1 MVIIHARRHPPAR
14 WKKKILITQP
24 MTSSS
29 ALTGKVTLVT
39 GASSG
44 IGREIAQLL
53 AQRGARVFG
62 TARNPRSASPVPGVE
77 LVRMDV
83 TDDASVNEAIQG
95 IVQKAGP
102 IEVLVNNAG
111 YGLTGALEETTVKE
125 ARDQFETNFF
135 GVLRVTNAVLA
146 GMRRAGYGRIVN
158 ISSVVGFIPAPFM
171 GMYTASKHA
180 LEGYTETLD
189 HEVRQFGV
197 RAVLVQPSYTKSNI
211 NQNEKAAQTRLE
223 AYAVHRQRMHEVVAN
238 GVKHGDEPQLVAET
252 VWRAVTAR
260 SHRLRYPVGKGVLLS
275 RLRRFAPVALF
286 DRAIRKE
293 SALN

>member
-1 MVIIHARRHPPAR
+1 
-14 WKKKILITQP
+14 
-24 MTSSS
+24 MTRSSN
-29 ALTGKVTLVT
+29 LTGKVTLVT

-62 TARNPRSASPVPGVE
+62 TARNPKSASSVLGVE

-83 TDDASVNEAIQG
+83 TDDASVSEAIQG

-111 YGLTGALEETTVKE
+111 YSVTGALEETSVQE
-125 ARDQFETNFF
+125 AREQFETNFF

-146 GMRRAGYGRIVN
+146 GMRQAGFGRIVN

-180 LEGYTETLD
+180 VEGYTETLD

-197 RAVLVQPSYTKSNI
+197 RALLVQPAYTKSRI
-211 NQNEKAAQTRLE
+211 DQNEKAAQTRLD
-223 AYAVHRQRMHEVVAN
+223 AYAVHRRLAHNLMAKGIKN
-238 GVKHGDEPQLVAET
+238 GDDPQLVADA
-252 VWRAVTAR
+252 VWQAATAK
-260 SHRLRYPVGKGVLLS
+260 SPRLRYPVGKGVLLS
-275 RLRRFAPVALF
+275 RLRRFAPAGVF

-293 SALN
+293 TALN

>member
-1 MVIIHARRHPPAR
+1 MNSPIAN
-14 WKKKILITQP
+14 Q
-24 MTSSS
+24 
-29 ALTGKVTLVT
+29 VTLVT
-39 GASSG
+39 GASTG

-62 TARNPRSASPVPGVE
+62 TARNPKSASPVPGVE
-77 LVRMDV
+77 FVRMDV
-83 TDDASVNEAIQG
+83 TDDASVSEAIQG

-111 YGLTGALEETTVKE
+111 YGLIGALEETTLQE

-146 GMRRAGYGRIVN
+146 RMRQAGYGRIVN

-180 LEGYTETLD
+180 VEGYTETLD

-197 RAVLVQPSYTKSNI
+197 RAVLIQPSYTKSNI
-211 NQNEKAAQTRLE
+211 SQNEKTAQTHLD
-223 AYAVHRQRMHEVVAN
+223 AYAVHRRRMHELVGK
-238 GVKHGDEPQLVAET
+238 GVKQGDEPQLVAEA
-252 VWRAVTAR
+252 VWRAVTAK
-260 SHRLRYPVGKGVLLS
+260 SPRLRYPVGKGVLVSL
-275 RLRRFAPVALF
+275 LHRFAPVALF

-293 SALN
+293 SGLG

>member
-1 MVIIHARRHPPAR
+1 
-14 WKKKILITQP
+14 

-29 ALTGKVTLVT
+29 NLTSKVTLVT

-62 TARNPRSASPVPGVE
+62 TARNPKSASPVPGVE

-83 TDDASVNEAIQG
+83 TDEASVNEAIQG

-102 IEVLVNNAG
+102 IEILVNNAG

-125 ARDQFETNFF
+125 AREQFETNFF
-135 GVLRVTNAVLA
+135 GVLRVTNAVLPR
-146 GMRRAGYGRIVN
+146 MREAGYGRIVN

-197 RAVLVQPSYTKSNI
+197 RAVLIQPSYTKSNI
-211 NQNEKAAQTRLE
+211 NQNEKTAQTRLD
-223 AYAVHRQRMHEVVAN
+223 AYAVHRQRMHELVAK
-238 GVKHGDEPQLVAET
+238 GVKQGDEPQLVAET
-252 VWRAVTAR
+252 VWRAVTAK
-260 SHRLRYPVGKGVLLS
+260 SHRLRYPVGQGVLLS

-293 SALN
+293 AALN

>member
-1 MVIIHARRHPPAR
+1 MSP
-14 WKKKILITQP
+14 
-24 MTSSS
+24 SSV
-29 ALTGKVTLVT
+29 LTGKVTLVT

-53 AQRGARVFG
+53 AQRGACVFG
-62 TARNPRSASPVPGVE
+62 TARNPKSASPVSGVE

-83 TDDASVNEAIQG
+83 TDDASVHEAIQG
-95 IVQKAGP
+95 VVKKAGP
-102 IEVLVNNAG
+102 IEILVNNAG
-111 YGLTGALEETTVKE
+111 YGLTGALEETSVQE

-146 GMRRAGYGRIVN
+146 GMRQAGYGRIVN

-180 LEGYTETLD
+180 VEGYTETLD

-211 NQNEKAAQTRLE
+211 NQNEKPARTNIE
-223 AYAVHRQRMHEVVAN
+223 AYAIHRQRMHEIVAN
-238 GVKHGDEPQLVAET
+238 GVRHGDDPQLVAET
-252 VWRAVTAR
+252 VWRAVAAR
-260 SHRLRYPVGKGVLLS
+260 SPRLRYPVGQGVLLS
-275 RLRRFAPVALF
+275 RLRRFTPVALF
-286 DRAIRKE
+286 DWAIRKE

>member
-1 MVIIHARRHPPAR
+1 
-14 WKKKILITQP
+14 
-24 MTSSS
+24 MTRST

-83 TDDASVNEAIQG
+83 TVDVSVNEAIQG

-111 YGLTGALEETTVKE
+111 YGLTGALEETTVDE
-125 ARDQFETNFF
+125 ARAQFETNFF
-135 GVLRVTNAVLA
+135 GVVRVTNAVLT
-146 GMRRAGYGRIVN
+146 GMRQAGYGRIVN

-180 LEGYTETLD
+180 VEGYTETLD

-197 RAVLVQPSYTKSNI
+197 RAVLVQPAYTKSNI
-211 NQNEKAAQTRLE
+211 NQNEKTAQTNLE

-238 GVKHGDEPQLVAET
+238 GVKHGDEPQLVAEA
-252 VWRAVTAR
+252 VWRAITA
-260 SHRLRYPVGKGVLLS
+260 SSPRLRYPVGKGVLLS
-275 RLRRFAPVALF
+275 RLRRFAPAALF

>member
-1 MVIIHARRHPPAR
+1 
-14 WKKKILITQP
+14 
-24 MTSSS
+24 
-29 ALTGKVTLVT
+29 
-39 GASSG
+39 
-44 IGREIAQLL
+44 
-53 AQRGARVFG
+53 
-62 TARNPRSASPVPGVE
+62 
-77 LVRMDV
+77 MDV

-111 YGLTGALEETTVKE
+111 YGLTGALEETTVAE

-146 GMRRAGYGRIVN
+146 GMRQAGYGRIVN

-171 GMYTASKHA
+171 GIYTASKHA
-180 LEGYTETLD
+180 VEGYTETLD

-223 AYAVHRQRMHEVVAN
+223 AYAVHRQRMHDVVAN
-238 GVKHGDEPQLVAET
+238 GVKNGDDPQLVAET

-260 SHRLRYPVGKGVLLS
+260 SHRLRYPVGQAVLLS
-275 RLRRFAPVALF
+275 RLRRFAPAALF

>member
-1 MVIIHARRHPPAR
+1 
-14 WKKKILITQP
+14 
-24 MTSSS
+24 MTRSSE
-29 ALTGKVTLVT
+29 LTGKVTLVT

-62 TARNPRSASPVPGVE
+62 TARNPRSAGPVPGVE
-77 LVRMDV
+77 IVCMDV
-83 TDDASVNEAIQG
+83 TDDASVSEAVQG
-95 IVQKAGP
+95 IVRKAGP
-102 IEVLVNNAG
+102 IEILVNNAG
-111 YGLTGALEETTVKE
+111 YGLTGALEETTVQE

-146 GMRRAGYGRIVN
+146 GMRQSGYGRIVN

-180 LEGYTETLD
+180 VEGYTETLD

-211 NQNEKAAQTRLE
+211 NQNEKAAQSRLG
-223 AYAVHRQRMHEVVAN
+223 AYAVHRQRMHDVVAN
-238 GVKHGDEPQLVAET
+238 GVKNGDEPQLVAEA
-252 VWRAVTAR
+252 VWQAVTAK
-260 SHRLRYPVGKGVLLS
+260 SPRLRYPVGKGVLLS

>member
-1 MVIIHARRHPPAR
+1 MNP
-14 WKKKILITQP
+14 
-24 MTSSS
+24 SS

-53 AQRGARVFG
+53 AQRGAHVFG
-62 TARNPRSASPVPGVE
+62 TARNPKSASPVPGVE
-77 LVRMDV
+77 FVRMDV
-83 TDDASVNEAIQG
+83 TDDTSVNEAIQA
-95 IVQKAGP
+95 ITRKAGP
-102 IEVLVNNAG
+102 VEILVNNAG
-111 YGLTGALEETTVKE
+111 YSLTGALEETNLKE

-146 GMRRAGYGRIVN
+146 GMRKAGFGRIVN

-180 LEGYTETLD
+180 VEGYTETLD

-197 RAVLVQPSYTKSNI
+197 RAVLVQPAYTKSSI
-211 NQNEKAAQTRLE
+211 AQNEKTAETNLE
-223 AYAVHRQRMHEVVAN
+223 AYAAHRQRTHDAIAN
-238 GVKHGDEPQLVAET
+238 GVKHGDEPQLVAEA
-252 VWRAVTAR
+252 VWRAITAR
-260 SHRLRYPVGKGVLLS
+260 SPQLRYPVGKGVLLS
-275 RLRRFAPVALF
+275 RLRRFAPVGFF

>member
-1 MVIIHARRHPPAR
+1 MASSTCPVE
-14 WKKKILITQP
+14 KENLLITKLMP
-24 MTSSS
+24 RSSI
-29 ALTGKVTLVT
+29 LTGKVTLVT

-77 LVRMDV
+77 IVRLDV
-83 TDDASVNEAIQG
+83 TDDASVSEAIQV

-111 YGLTGALEETTVKE
+111 YGLTGALEETTLKE

-146 GMRRAGYGRIVN
+146 RMRQAGYGRIVN

-171 GMYTASKHA
+171 GMYAASKHA
-180 LEGYTETLD
+180 VEGYTETLD

-211 NQNEKAAQTRLE
+211 NQNEKAAQTNLE

-260 SHRLRYPVGKGVLLS
+260 SPRLRYPVGQGVLLS
-275 RLRRFAPVALF
+275 RLRRFAPAALF

>member
-1 MVIIHARRHPPAR
+1 MHS
-14 WKKKILITQP
+14 
-24 MTSSS
+24 TSS
-29 ALTGKVTLVT
+29 AKITLVT

-44 IGREIAQLL
+44 IGREIALLL

-62 TARNPRSASPVPGVE
+62 TARNPKSAQPVPGVE
-77 LVRMDV
+77 LVRLDV

-95 IVQKAGP
+95 ITRKAGP

-111 YGLTGALEETTVKE
+111 YGLTGALEETNLHE

-135 GVLRVTNAVLA
+135 GVLRVTNAVLPR
-146 GMRRAGYGRIVN
+146 MRESGYGRIVN

-180 LEGYTETLD
+180 VEGYTETLD

-211 NQNEKAAQTRLE
+211 NQNEKSAQTHLD
-223 AYAVHRQRMHEVVAN
+223 AYAVQRERMHARVAR
-238 GVKHGDEPQLVAET
+238 GIRQGDEPRLVAEA
-252 VWRAVTAR
+252 VWRAVTAK
-260 SHRLRYPVGKGVLLS
+260 SPRLRYPVGQGVLVSL
-275 RLRRFAPVALF
+275 LHRFAPVALF

-293 SALN
+293 SGLN

>member
-1 MVIIHARRHPPAR
+1 MH
-14 WKKKILITQP
+14 
-24 MTSSS
+24 TS
-29 ALTGKVTLVT
+29 LTNKVTLVT

-62 TARNPRSASPVPGVE
+62 TARNPKSAKSLPGVE
-77 LVRMDV
+77 VIRMDV
-83 TDDASVNEAIQG
+83 TDDASVNEAIEK
-95 IVQKAGP
+95 IVEKAGP
-102 IEVLVNNAG
+102 VEVLVNNAG
-111 YGLTGALEETTVKE
+111 YGLTGALEETTLQE

-146 GMRRAGYGRIVN
+146 RMRQAGYGRIVN

-180 LEGYTETLD
+180 VEGYTETLD

-211 NQNEKAAQTRLE
+211 NQNEKTAQTHLD
-223 AYAVHRQRMHEVVAN
+223 AYAVHRQRMHELVAQ
-238 GVKHGDEPQLVAET
+238 GVRQGDEPQLVAEA
-252 VWRAVTAR
+252 VWRAVTAKAP
-260 SHRLRYPVGKGVLLS
+260 RLRYPVGKGVLLS
-275 RLRRFAPVALF
+275 RLHRFAPVALF

-293 SALN
+293 SGLVKLS